1 MSIRFDGKVV
11 IITGAGNGLGRAHA
25 LGFAARGARVVVND
39 LGSGVSG
46 IGASSEAAHRVVS
59 EIEAQGGTAI
69 ADGAD
74 VTDFGQVQAMAQRA
88 LSAFGRI
95 DVLINN
101 AGILRDKSFANMDM
115 ADFRAVVDVHLMGA
129 VNCTKA
135 VWETLRAQGSGRVIF
150 TTSSTGLY
158 GNFGQSNYGAAKAA
172 LVGLMKTLHE
182 EGRKYGIRV
191 NAVSPVAATRM
202 TEALLPPGT
211 AELLQPDDVT
221 PAVLYLA
228 SEDAPSGVILTAG
241 AGSYARVMTVETDG
255 IYLAPQDRTPETVAA
270 RFAEIS
276 DPAGQRALATG
287 LEQTMK
293 FLNRAMTASQPSA
306 KAKS

>member
-1 MSIRFDGKVV
+1 MSMNFDGKVV

-25 LGFAARGARVVVND
+25 LGFAARGARVVIND
-39 LGSGVSG
+39 LGGGVSG
-46 IGASSEAAHRVVS
+46 TGASSEAAQRVVA
-59 EIEAQGGTAI
+59 EIEAQGGVAI
-69 ADGAD
+69 ADGAN
-74 VTDFGQVQAMAQRA
+74 VTDFGQVRAMAERV

-101 AGILRDKSFANMDM
+101 AGILRDKSFANMEL
-115 ADFRAVVDVHLMGA
+115 ADFKAVVDVHLMGS

-135 VWETLRAQGSGRVIF
+135 VWEAMRTQGSGRVIF
-150 TTSSTGLY
+150 TISSTGLY

-172 LVGLMKTLHE
+172 LAGLMKTLHE
-182 EGRKYGIRV
+182 EGRKYDIRV
-191 NAVSPVAATRM
+191 NAICPVAATRM

-228 SEDAPSGVILTAG
+228 SEEAPSGVILTAG
-241 AGSYARVMTVETDG
+241 AGSYARAMMVETDG

-293 FLNRAMTASQPSA
+293 FLNRAMTASQQSA
-306 KAKS
+306 KAKP